1 MVLVDFD
8 GEIMLFNP
16 AFEAFSGYSE
26 ADLAEVHIRNVF
38 LALKSG
44 NNPLDVRQ
52 LREFSEDLFMIDS
65 SSYLVPVSLDFKEI
79 EGQKFLGSAK
89 ERIISNPEQTEQ
101 PAVSEPKSKPQSVLP
116 TEPKPQVQHYW
127 TIDQQHDVRT
137 ALNGI
142 MGFGSIMLKE
152 ETIANEKRI
161 KGFVEGILK
170 NSKRL
175 KSILD
180 KQGSEIQD
188 DVGQMNLTTVDLAT
202 VLQKVKI
209 ILEPQALEL
218 SVPLIIERVGNYKLV
233 TDEARLYKVLHFI
246 VEKALLYTRNPQ
258 VTIEVV
264 EENSPERLSI
274 KVDNIGMD
282 IPQQV
287 INFIRREQTRPLY
300 ETSNP
305 ILDAYPDIRTL
316 LRNLN
321 VLEGK
326 IQFQTSP
333 QLGEIAIISFSKQ
346 SVGHPDETEA
356 RVEAEIK
363 HKSLKILI
371 VEDDKIN
378 ALILGLYLGD
388 LVNVT
393 TAFSGNEA
401 LNIIEMQY
409 NQGVVY
415 NLVLMDIGL
424 PEPWNGVLLKTEIE
438 KKWPEYR
445 NVPFIAQTAH
455 THDSWAERIMNE
467 NFKGYLVKPLNR
479 LDVLLHVNKFG
490 L

>member
-1 MVLVDFD
+1 
-8 GEIMLFNP
+8 
-16 AFEAFSGYSE
+16 
-26 ADLAEVHIRNVF
+26 
-38 LALKSG
+38 
-44 NNPLDVRQ
+44 
-52 LREFSEDLFMIDS
+52 MIDS

-101 PAVSEPKSKPQSVLP
+101 PAVSEPKPKPQSVLP

>member
-1 MVLVDFD
+1 
-8 GEIMLFNP
+8 MLLNS

-26 ADLAEVHIRNVF
+26 ADLAEVQVRNVF
-38 LALKSG
+38 MVIKQNS
-44 NNPLDVRQ
+44 NPLDTRQ
-52 LREFSEDLFMIDS
+52 LREFSEEMFLLDS
-65 SSYLVPVSLDFKEI
+65 SGYLIPVTFDFKEI
-79 EGQKFLGSAK
+79 EGQKFLGSVK
-89 ERIISNPEQTEQ
+89 ERSINKPLNDENALSH
-101 PAVSEPKSKPQSVLP
+101 EPKQKPQPILHP
-116 TEPKPQVQHYW
+116 EAKTPVQQYW

-152 ETIANEKRI
+152 NVIVNEKRI

-175 KSILD
+175 KTIID
-180 KQGSEIQD
+180 KQGAENQD
-188 DVGQMNLTTVDLAT
+188 EVGLVNLSTVDLAT

-209 ILEPQALEL
+209 ILEPQAVEL
-218 SVPLIIERVGNYKLV
+218 GVPLVMEHVGSFKLV
-233 TDEARLYKVLHFI
+233 TDENRLYKVLHFI
-246 VEKALLYTRNPQ
+246 IEKALLYTRNPQ
-258 VTIEVV
+258 VVVEVV
-264 EENSPERLSI
+264 EELNPDRLSI
-274 KVDNIGMD
+274 KIDNIGMD

-287 INFIRREQTRPLY
+287 INFIRREQTRPSY
-300 ETSNP
+300 DASNS
-305 ILDAYPDIRTL
+305 ILDNHSDIRAL

-333 QLGEIAIISFSKQ
+333 QLGEIVIVSFSKQ
-346 SVGHPDETEA
+346 SVGHPDETET
-356 RVEAEIK
+356 RLETEIR

-388 LVNVT
+388 LATVT

-415 NLVLMDIGL
+415 GLVLMDIGL
-424 PEPWNGVLLKTEIE
+424 PEPWNGVLLKSEIE

-455 THDSWAERIMNE
+455 THESWAERIMNE
-467 NFKGYLVKPLNR
+467 NFKGYLVKPLSR